1 MRTDLSLKTSVI
13 TQILKFCAI
22 CTVSYSKKSVI
33 GAEWMFWF
41 YLLKRIRIFNNEN
54 NKSKYTSSLTDKYL
68 DDSIEC
74 DYCQMQSNTIKPA
87 EDVQCEA
94 SHWFRNFVRKD
105 YFPVGTLH
113 KFRLRKH
120 FSLKQTKLM
129 SSLNAFPI
137 CQTSLFRRFRK
148 IVKSDN

>member
-1 MRTDLSLKTSVI
+1 
-13 TQILKFCAI
+13 
-22 CTVSYSKKSVI
+22 
-33 GAEWMFWF
+33 MFWF

-94 SHWFRNFVRKD
+94 SH
-105 YFPVGTLH
+105 
-113 KFRLRKH
+113 
-120 FSLKQTKLM
+120 
-129 SSLNAFPI
+129 
-137 CQTSLFRRFRK
+137 
-148 IVKSDN
+148 